1 MVMLSAK
8 IKHLYKGY
16 KICQMHALF
25 TPFQRTNQYFHTG
38 SKEKAE
44 LKKALSE
51 LKAKVTEVPLYI
63 NGQEI
68 LTDSKDT
75 VVCPHNHSHVL
86 AKVSQAKR
94 RTCSSCSEISS

>member
-1 MVMLSAK
+1 
-8 IKHLYKGY
+8 
-16 KICQMHALF
+16 MHAHLL
-25 TPFQRTNQYFHTG
+25 PFQRTNSIFICTG

-51 LKAKVTEVPLYI
+51 LKSKVRVPLYI

-75 VVCPHNHSHVL
+75 VVCPHNPLTCLLKLV
-86 AKVSQAKR
+86 KQAKN
-94 RTCSSCSEISS
+94 TQL